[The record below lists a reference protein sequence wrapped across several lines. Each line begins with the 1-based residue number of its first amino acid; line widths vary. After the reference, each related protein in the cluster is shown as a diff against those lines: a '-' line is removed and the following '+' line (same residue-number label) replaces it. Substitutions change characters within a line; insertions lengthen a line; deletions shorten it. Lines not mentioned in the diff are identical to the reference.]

1 MKNDEIR
8 QANRKA
14 LPNFY
19 FLRLHVY
26 SPAA

>member
-14 LPNFY
+14 LLNFY